1 VALQGYVPR
10 WEQLSPATAPQ
21 QAALVRPSLSELNE
35 PVAVT
40 PAAAPGEKL
49 LEELATAPTEAA
61 ETPKELVE
69 MPTVVLKKTTPAAAP
84 VAVAAAPVAP
94 KKEVVASA
102 APAAVAAKPAVS
114 KPVVSIKDS
123 KTVVVAAAKPAAP
136 VAPKA
141 PVAPATVAAT
151 TAPATTTIKTRT
163 GRFYIMVAAYS
174 SLARAEEGRREL
186 LKTGRPAPQ
195 TKIILPFPGTH
206 FYRLTAADFANRGEA
221 LVAADRLRQNP
232 HFDKETYKGI
242 SVYGY

>member
-1 VALQGYVPR
+1 VLPVAWQGYVPR
-10 WEQLSPATAPQ
+10 WEQRSLATAPQ
-21 QAALVRPSLSELNE
+21 QAALVRPSLGDANE
-35 PVAVT
+35 PAS
-40 PAAAPGEKL
+40 AAPGE
-49 LEELATAPTEAA
+49 ELAAAPTKATA
-61 ETPKELVE
+61 TPKELVE
-69 MPTVVLKKTTPAAAP
+69 MPTVVLKKA
-84 VAVAAAPVAP
+84 
-94 KKEVVASA
+94 ASA
-102 APAAVAAKPAVS
+102 APATPVAT
-114 KPVVSIKDS
+114 PVVAKKEVS
-123 KTVVVAAAKPAAP
+123 VPAAPVVAAAKPAASKP
-136 VAPKA
+136 VLSVKDSKA
-141 PVAPATVAAT
+141 VVVAAKPATTVVAKVPAAPAAIATAAAPAAT
-151 TAPATTTIKTRT
+151 TIKART